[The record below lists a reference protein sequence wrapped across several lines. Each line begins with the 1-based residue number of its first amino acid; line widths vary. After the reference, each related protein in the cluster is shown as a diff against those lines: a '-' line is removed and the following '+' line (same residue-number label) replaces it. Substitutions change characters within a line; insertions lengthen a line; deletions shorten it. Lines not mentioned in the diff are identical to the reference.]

1 MKVDVKSA
9 YTNLRRTTS
18 VWTLLAG
25 ATFLVQLYRW
35 SIADMWIFGVAT
47 LLLFAESS
55 GLLNKWKFNGFLFNE
70 FFLMSFVMVSVVF
83 IYLTPRQDPKLAA
96 YFIFITAPI
105 LISLWN
111 SSYRHERL
119 NKREFKSA
127 IFWSCTF
134 ITIGLWELAALVLS
148 RIAHNSSAYPTI
160 SELLVPTLDE
170 PFSRLQFLILWLG
183 IGHYFVSKWS
193 KK

>member
-1 MKVDVKSA
+1 MKI
-9 YTNLRRTTS
+9 RRITS

-35 SIADMWIFGVAT
+35 SIADMWIFGIAT

-55 GLLNKWKFNGFLFNE
+55 GVLHNWKFNGFLFNE
-70 FFLMSFVMVSVVF
+70 LFLMLFVMVSVVF
-83 IYLTPRQDPKLAA
+83 LYLTPRQDPKLAA
-96 YFIFITAPI
+96 YFILITIPI

-111 SSYRHERL
+111 SNSHHQRL
-119 NKREFKSA
+119 NKGEFKSA
-127 IFWSCTF
+127 VFWSLTF

-148 RIAHNSSAYPTI
+148 KIAHDSSAYPTI